1 MQIFAEAGAYRP
13 PPGGEPNDWIV
24 HLSTGDLSLGT
35 YSIPAGGVDDQ
46 TPHTEDEIYVVS
58 RGRAR
63 LLAGQPGAETAVAV
77 GPGSVAYVPA
87 GEPHRF
93 VDIAEDLA
101 ILVFFAPPYRSRAQY

>member
-1 MQIFAEAGAYRP
+1 MQLIDGAGQFTS
-13 PPGGEPNDWIV
+13 PGDAPNHYV
-24 HLSTGDLSLGT
+24 EQFRAPELSVGT
-35 YSIPAGGVDDQ
+35 YSIPADGEDDQ

-63 LLAGQPGAETAVAV
+63 LVAGQPGAETAVEV
-77 GPGSVAYVPA
+77 GPGSVAYLPA

-93 VDIAEDLA
+93 VDMADDLA